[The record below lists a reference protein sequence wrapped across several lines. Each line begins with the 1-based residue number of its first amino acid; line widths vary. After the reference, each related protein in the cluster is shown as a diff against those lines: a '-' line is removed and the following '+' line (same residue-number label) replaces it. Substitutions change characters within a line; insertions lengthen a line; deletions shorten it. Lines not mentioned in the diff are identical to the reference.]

1 MRRSRLTPTAELP
14 MFPSLKAFLAH
25 YQARTNK
32 LLETLLDR
40 ADAPVPLNSLAA
52 PNQLSE
58 AMRYSLLSDGKRIRP
73 ILVYASAHAAGS
85 VTTGTDK
92 CACAVEAIHA
102 YSLIHD
108 DLPAMDDDELRRGKP
123 TCHVKFNEAT
133 AILAGDALQC
143 LAFEWLVHPEGLADD
158 MAIQAVRVL
167 AKAAGARGMVLGQA
181 IDLAA
186 VNQPLTIDALE
197 HMHSHKTGALI
208 EASVVLGALSAAASP
223 AAVANLRKYAR
234 AIGLAFQ
241 VQDDILD
248 VISNTEILG
257 KTQGADVKHNKPT
270 YVSLLGLDGA
280 KQKADD
286 LHRIAL
292 DALDGLHSSADPLR
306 WLASYII
313 ERKY

>member
-1 MRRSRLTPTAELP
+1 
-14 MFPSLKAFLAH
+14 MFSSLKEFLEH
-25 YQARTNK
+25 YQARTNG
-32 LLETLLDR
+32 LLETLLCQPDE
-40 ADAPVPLNSLAA
+40 ASAHQDPNPA
-52 PNQLSE
+52 PNQLHE

-73 ILVYASAHAAGS
+73 ILVYAAAHAVGT
-85 VTTGTDK
+85 VTPGTDK

-123 TCHVKFNEAT
+123 TCHVKFGEAT

-143 LAFEWLVHPEGLADD
+143 LAFEWLAHPDGLAADT
-158 MAIQAVRVL
+158 AIQAVRVL
-167 AKAAGARGMVLGQA
+167 ADAAGAKGMVLGQA

-186 VNQPLTIDALE
+186 VNQPLAIDALE
-197 HMHSHKTGALI
+197 HMHNHKTGALI
-208 EASVVLGALSAAASP
+208 EASVVLGALSASAPPASI
-223 AAVANLRKYAR
+223 VNLRKYAR

-248 VISNTEILG
+248 VVSDTKTLG
-257 KTQGADVKHNKPT
+257 KNQGADVKHNKPT

-286 LHRIAL
+286 LYGIAL
-292 DALDGLHSSADPLR
+292 EALDVMDSSADPLR

>member
-1 MRRSRLTPTAELP
+1 MANLRRSRLIPIAEPL
-14 MFPSLKAFLAH
+14 MFPSLKEFLTH
-25 YQARTNK
+25 YQARANR
-32 LLETLLDR
+32 LLEDLLDAR
-40 ADAPVPLNSLAA
+40 ARQDSRTS
-52 PNQLSE
+52 NQLAD

-73 ILVYASAHAAGS
+73 ILVYAAAQAVGAI
-85 VTTGTDK
+85 THGTDK

-108 DLPAMDDDELRRGKP
+108 DLPAMDDDDLRRGKP
-123 TCHVKFNEAT
+123 TCHVKFGEAT

-143 LAFEWLVHPEGLADD
+143 LAFEWLVHREGLAADA
-158 MAIQAVRVL
+158 AIQAVRVL
-167 AKAAGARGMVLGQA
+167 AEAAGARGMVLGQA

-186 VNQPLTIDALE
+186 VNQPLTIEALE
-197 HMHSHKTGALI
+197 HMHNHKTGALI
-208 EASVVLGALSAAASP
+208 EASVALGALSAAAPP
-223 AAVANLRKYAR
+223 AAIAGLRKYAR

-248 VISNTEILG
+248 VISDTKTLG

-292 DALDGLHSSADPLR
+292 EALEGMNSNADPLR

>member
-1 MRRSRLTPTAELP
+1 
-14 MFPSLKAFLAH
+14 MFPSLKEFLVH
-25 YQARTNK
+25 YQAHTNR
-32 LLETLLDR
+32 LLETLL
-40 ADAPVPLNSLAA
+40 ATPDAPTRGGSCTS
-52 PNQLSE
+52 NQLTD

-73 ILVYASAHAAGS
+73 ILVYATAQA
-85 VTTGTDK
+85 VGTITRGTEN

-108 DLPAMDDDELRRGKP
+108 DLPAMDDDDLRRGKP
-123 TCHVKFNEAT
+123 TCHVKFGEAT

-143 LAFEWLVHPEGLADD
+143 LAFEWLVHPEGLAADT
-158 MAIQAVRVL
+158 AIQAVRVL
-167 AKAAGARGMVLGQA
+167 AEAAGARGMVLGQA

-197 HMHSHKTGALI
+197 HMHNHKTGALI

-223 AAVANLRKYAR
+223 AAIAGLRKYAR

-248 VISNTEILG
+248 VTSDTKTLG

-280 KQKADD
+280 KQKADG
-286 LHRIAL
+286 LHRVAL
-292 DALDGLHSSADPLR
+292 EALNGMNSNADPLR
-306 WLASYII
+306 WLASYIV